1 MTKPAESQVIA
12 SQQKSLRT
20 AKDALRS
27 ARLTAKASKARIR
40 ALKSEVKIQRK
51 HYKWA
56 RIQVRAAKD
65 EVARWKAAIA
75 AEETA
80 PEGDDSPRK
89 KGRDTGIDAK
99 AEGKS
104 AKRKHAT
111 LEVERLTLT
120 PVLPART
127 DRVTPVGGDDAG
139 SVSPGDAADA
149 AAGTASASSRPRAL
163 S

>member
-1 MTKPAESQVIA
+1 MTKSAESQVTA
-12 SQQKSLRT
+12 SQQKSLRA

-75 AEETA
+75 AEETE
-80 PEGDDSPRK
+80 PEREPEV
-89 KGRDTGIDAK
+89 DAK
-99 AEGKS
+99 AASKATRRKS
-104 AKRKHAT
+104 AT

-120 PVLPART
+120 PVLPTRT
-127 DRVTPVGGDDAG
+127 DRITPVGGDENDAG
-139 SVSPGDAADA
+139 P
-149 AAGTASASSRPRAL
+149 SAQAT
-163 S
+163 